1 MNGSEGYI
9 AGETRIK
16 VIQQR
21 TKAFARKNLFSGV
34 MWLVAGII
42 IIFSNS
48 APASGSSFSLLG
60 YGAIL
65 FGAVMLIS
73 GIVQYVTAK
82 S

>member
-1 MNGSEGYI
+1 
-9 AGETRIK
+9 
-16 VIQQR
+16 
-21 TKAFARKNLFSGV
+21 